1 MNYQISRAGQPIGT
15 YELEALK
22 AAVLAGQVLPTDFAW
37 AQGMSEWKTVGILL
51 GAGSVLPGQDSAISA
66 ERIRAVASN
75 HRAMNLC
82 LLFSILGGI
91 ALIMLGGA
99 IGAVMSSIGDYAAT
113 AIVGTLFIFLFYA
126 LLFGLFVFWC
136 IKVYKL
142 ADALQAGPAFLWLL
156 GMFVPCFNY
165 VIVLILSQKAGNFL
179 KASGVKVGFLGADSS
194 TLP

>member
-1 MNYQISRAGQPIGT
+1 MNYQISRAGQPVGT
-15 YELEALK
+15 YDIEALK

-136 IKVYKL
+136 VKVYKL
-142 ADALQAGPAFLWLL
+142 ADALQAGPAFLWVV
-156 GMFVPCFNY
+156 GMLIPCFNY

-179 KASGVKVGFLGADSS
+179 KASGVKVGFLGADSK

>member
-1 MNYQISRAGQPIGT
+1 MNYQISRAGQTVGT
-15 YELEALK
+15 YDIEALK

-51 GAGSVLPGQDSAISA
+51 GEASIIPSQASVISA

-82 LLFSILGGI
+82 LLFSILGVI

-99 IGAVMSSIGDYAAT
+99 IGAGMRSIGNDAAT
-113 AIVGTLFIFLFYA
+113 AIVGMLFLFLFYA
-126 LLFGLFVFWC
+126 LLFAFFVFWC

-142 ADALQAGPAFLWLL
+142 ADALQAGPAFLWVL
-156 GMFVPCFNY
+156 GMFVPCLSY
-165 VIVLILSQKAGNFL
+165 ILVLILSQKAGNFL

>member
-1 MNYQISRAGQPIGT
+1 MNYQISRAGQPVGT
-15 YELEALK
+15 YDIEALK

-51 GAGSVLPGQDSAISA
+51 GEASVIPSQASVISA

-82 LLFSILGGI
+82 LLASIV
-91 ALIMLGGA
+91 ALIIFMALGGA
-99 IGAVMSSIGDYAAT
+99 LAVGVRSEFGKAL
-113 AIVGTLFIFLFYA
+113 GLTLFFFGFYA
-126 LLFGLFVFWC
+126 VLFGLFVFWC
-136 IKVYKL
+136 VKVYKL
-142 ADALQAGPAFLWLL
+142 ADALQAGPAFLWVV
-156 GMFVPCFNY
+156 GMLIPCFNY

-179 KASGVKVGFLGADSS
+179 KASGVKVGFLGADPK

>member
-1 MNYQISRAGQPIGT
+1 MNYQISRAGQPVGAYDI
-15 YELEALK
+15 EALK

-51 GAGSVLPGQDSAISA
+51 GESSIIPSQASVISA

-82 LLFSILGGI
+82 LLASIV
-91 ALIMLGGA
+91 ALIIFMALAGVLVAGTDKGAGRA
-99 IGAVMSSIGDYAAT
+99 IGGLLLIWA
-113 AIVGTLFIFLFYA
+113 FYA
-126 LLFGLFVFWC
+126 SLIGLFVFWC
-136 IKVYKL
+136 VKVYKL
-142 ADALQAGPAFLWLL
+142 ASALQAGPAFLWVV
-156 GMFVPCFNY
+156 GMLIPCFNY

>member
-156 GMFVPCFNY
+156 GMFVPCLNY
-165 VIVLILSQKAGNFL
+165 VFVLILSQKAGNFL
-179 KASGVKVGFLGADSS
+179 KASGVKVGFLGADTK